1 MHRNQF
7 VQKRVDFS
15 SRIKYNDFTAR
26 HNLASKVASAGK
38 EKDMDDEMSVVEIL
52 VEKTEEN
59 QTRKILD
66 ILNTSQ
72 DLEEAKDQV
81 KALLS
86 K

>member
-1 MHRNQF
+1 M
-7 VQKRVDFS
+7 
-15 SRIKYNDFTAR
+15 
-26 HNLASKVASAGK
+26 SKVASAGK

-66 ILNTSQ
+66 ILNESN
-72 DLEEAKDQV
+72 DLEDAKEKV
-81 KALLS
+81 KILLN